1 MQKSSDEPFRNS
13 LQPLVWSIGSVS
25 GTMNEEQERR
35 LLVATIMDLL
45 RLIQMKSNKDDKVII
60 AGCLMYVIQQY
71 PRFLKQYYVLLRTV
85 IRKNF
90 DFMHE
95 THPGVQDMACDTFLK
110 LARNCGSQLII
121 PHQTDKGR
129 FPPFIEEVL
138 PNVPVYTELLSTQQV
153 EVFFSAVA
161 TIAKFQRNAD
171 TRNQWIGALLLPFNQ
186 EMQRVIR
193 EGVQSPAQFH
203 TPANL
208 LAIRRALRIN
218 RVVCEVLQMDFATQ
232 VSEAGR
238 AEAQLLT
245 FFQDFCDLFQ
255 LYGQAATATLRA
267 KGAAAVNYQDT
278 HHQLL
283 IKREIVRM
291 LQAFVAAYKP
301 KDVGCGAQVNIEEL
315 CERFVPLLLKDFQ
328 DTPDCAKEPLELLFL
343 STLIETLKV
352 GAAGSDDAQD
362 RCKGLIPDIL
372 SAVFMPSLQLITKDR
387 LQYTDLMLAFYK
399 LMENLARFAFTSL
412 FAFPEPEQ
420 KLLIDSLIWGFKD
433 SDRKIYETALETV
446 LLVLEAVRASENS
459 FRQSFYRSFLVYLI
473 ENVLWESGRGDEV
486 ATA

>member
-1 MQKSSDEPFRNS
+1 MQKSSDVPFRNT

-25 GTMNEEQERR
+25 GTMTEDQERH

-45 RLIQMKSNKDDKVII
+45 RLIQMKNNKDDKVII

-71 PRFLKQYYVLLRTV
+71 PRFLRQYYVLLRTV

-161 TIAKFQRNAD
+161 TIAKFERNVD
-171 TRNQWIGALLLPFNQ
+171 TRNRWISALLLPFDQ

-193 EGVQSPAQFH
+193 EGVQNAAQFH
-203 TPANL
+203 VPANL

-218 RVVCEVLQMDFATQ
+218 RVVCEVLLLDFATQ
-232 VSEAGR
+232 VSEKSR
-238 AEAQLLT
+238 IDAQLVT

-255 LYGQAATATLRA
+255 LYGQAATETIRA
-267 KGAAAVNYQDT
+267 KGAAAVNYQET

-283 IKREIVRM
+283 IKREIMRM
-291 LQAFVAAYKP
+291 LQTFVGAFRP
-301 KDVGCGAQVNIEEL
+301 KDLGNGAQVDIQEICNQ
-315 CERFVPLLLKDFQ
+315 FVPLLLKDFQ
-328 DTPDCAKEPLELLFL
+328 ETPDCAKEPLELLFL

-352 GAAGSDDAQD
+352 GS
-362 RCKGLIPDIL
+362 
-372 SAVFMPSLQLITKDR
+372 F
-387 LQYTDLMLAFYK
+387 
-399 LMENLARFAFTSL
+399 E
-412 FAFPEPEQ
+412 
-420 KLLIDSLIWGFKD
+420 
-433 SDRKIYETALETV
+433 
-446 LLVLEAVRASENS
+446 SE
-459 FRQSFYRSFLVYLI
+459 
-473 ENVLWESGRGDEV
+473 
-486 ATA
+486 